1 MNHRSGATILLGNT
15 SIDRPL
21 IIASVPCKRG
31 DVPIESIEQMRYT
44 ATIPCVP
51 LRDTR
56 AAYGAV
62 FIHHDVQF
70 SPPTAPLFPGRPGA
84 FAMDGQAGAV
94 DNEMDWLNG
103 ASPVEQ
109 ERLERAAASGEGG
122 VVRCW
127 EGEPHH

>member
-1 MNHRSGATILLGNT
+1 MTLLGNT

-31 DVPIESIEQMRYT
+31 DVPIESIEQIRHT

-51 LRDTR
+51 LRDTG

-70 SPPTAPLFPGRPGA
+70 SPPPAPLCSGRPGA

-94 DNEMDWLNG
+94 DNEMEGLNG

-109 ERLERAAASGEGG
+109 DRLQRVAASGEGG
-122 VVRCW
+122 VIRRW
-127 EGEPHH
+127 ELETHH